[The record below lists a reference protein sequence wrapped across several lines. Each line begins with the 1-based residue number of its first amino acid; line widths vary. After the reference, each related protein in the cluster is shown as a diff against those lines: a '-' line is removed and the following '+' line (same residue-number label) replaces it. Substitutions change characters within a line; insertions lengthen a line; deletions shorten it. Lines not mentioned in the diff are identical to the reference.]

1 DAIERIRKEDEAKS
15 RFIATLA
22 HELRNPLAP
31 LMSSLELLKL
41 EKPNRERLEELADS
55 MTGNLRTMRHLLDDL
70 LDISR
75 ISREKLALQ
84 KQQVDLHGILAQ
96 SLRTVKPLIEER
108 GHTVETSLPEDAIR
122 LEADPVRLEQI
133 FVNLINNAAK
143 YTEPGGSI

>member
-1 DAIERIRKEDEAKS
+1 
-15 RFIATLA
+15 
-22 HELRNPLAP
+22 
-31 LMSSLELLKL
+31 
-41 EKPNRERLEELADS
+41 
-55 MTGNLRTMRHLLDDL
+55 TMRHLLDDL

-143 YTEPGGSI
+143 YTEPGGSIRIEAAVSGNFVVVSVRDTGIGMDTRLLEHVFEPFYQIDQPGKLHTGLGI